1 MVESSRVRPWESSPR
16 AADVRRRAVLLSGLG
31 LPLGLLA
38 ARAPQASAAAPATAD
53 AAATAAGRAPSP
65 RLVLPAPTG
74 PYRLGTVSLDLIDP
88 SRPDPWVPS
97 IPFREMV
104 VSMSYP
110 ARGVDGH
117 PREPYFT
124 PIVARAYE
132 QQIGVPT
139 PLNWPIT
146 HAHLHAPVLPREGG
160 WPVVLYAPGLG
171 DERNDTTAIAEDL
184 VSHGYVVVT
193 IDFVHDSGVVE
204 LPDGRLEES
213 AVPEPTLPVTIKE
226 VVSRAEDVSFIL
238 DQLAVINRGGNPDHE
253 QRPLPRGLRGSL
265 NLDQTGMF
273 GHSDGGSTAAHVMH
287 ADSRVKAGVDMDGTL
302 WTPQAVA
309 GSGGALLLFGE
320 QTLAADEAS
329 SWDEFWAKQRG
340 PKLQLSLLG
349 SEHAT
354 FTDFAPLVPQAA
366 PILGEPPSWVTELIG
381 TINGPRAVTV
391 ERTYIRAWFDTYLG
405 RHDSR
410 LLAGPSPLFPEVQ
423 FVRCAD

>member
-1 MVESSRVRPWESSPR
+1 MVRSSRVRSWESSPR
-16 AADVRRRAVLLSGLG
+16 AAQVRRRALLLSGLG

-38 ARAPQASAAAPATAD
+38 ARAPQASATAPS
-53 AAATAAGRAPSP
+53 TAAGRAPSP
-65 RLVLPAPTG
+65 RLRLPALTG

-88 SRPDPWVPS
+88 SRPDPWVPG

-104 VSMSYP
+104 VSVLYP
-110 ARGVDGH
+110 AREVGGH
-117 PREPYFT
+117 PRVPYFT

-132 QQIGVPT
+132 QEIGVPK

-204 LPDGRLEES
+204 LPDGRLAES
-213 AVPEPTLPVTIKE
+213 AVPDPTLPVTIKE

-253 QRPLPRGLRGSL
+253 KRPLPRGLRGSL
-265 NLDQTGMF
+265 DLDRTGMF

-287 ADSRVKAGVDMDGTL
+287 VDSRVKAGIDMDGTL
-302 WTPQAVA
+302 WTKQAVA

-320 QTLAADEAS
+320 QTLAADETS
-329 SWDEFWAKQRG
+329 SWDEFWATQRG

-366 PILGEPPSWVTELIG
+366 LILGEPPSWVTELIG
-381 TINGPRAVTV
+381 TINGQRAVTV

-405 RHDSR
+405 HRDSR

-423 FVRCAD
+423 FVR

>member
-1 MVESSRVRPWESSPR
+1 M
-16 AADVRRRAVLLSGLG
+16 
-31 LPLGLLA
+31 
-38 ARAPQASAAAPATAD
+38 
-53 AAATAAGRAPSP
+53 
-65 RLVLPAPTG
+65 LPAPTG
-74 PYRLGTVSLDLIDP
+74 PYRLGAVSLDLIDS
-88 SRPDPWVPS
+88 SRPDPWVPG

-104 VSMSYP
+104 VSMLYP
-110 ARGVDGH
+110 AGEVDRY
-117 PREPYFT
+117 PLEPYFT
-124 PIVARAYE
+124 PIVARVYE
-132 QQIGVPT
+132 QQIGDPV

-146 HAHLHAPVLPREGG
+146 HAHRHAPVLRREGG

-171 DERNDTTAIAEDL
+171 DVRNDTTAIAEDL
-184 VSHGYVVVT
+184 ASHGYVVVT

-204 LPDGRLEES
+204 LPDGRLAES

-253 QRPLPRGLRGSL
+253 QRPLPGGLRGSL
-265 NLDQTGMF
+265 NLDRTGMF
-273 GHSDGGSTAAHVMH
+273 GHSDGGSTTAHVMH

-309 GSGGALLLFGE
+309 GSRGALLLFGE
-320 QTLAADEAS
+320 QVLAPAEAS
-329 SWDEFWAKQRG
+329 SWDEFWATQRG

-366 PILGEPPSWVTELIG
+366 LILDMPPSWVTGLIG

-405 RHDSR
+405 HHGSR

-423 FVRCAD
+423 FVR

>member
-1 MVESSRVRPWESSPR
+1 MVKSSRVRHWESSPR
-16 AADVRRRAVLLSGLG
+16 AAEVPRRAVLLAGLG

-38 ARAPQASAAAPATAD
+38 ARAPHASAAAPAKAT
-53 AAATAAGRAPSP
+53 AAATAAGRAPSH
-65 RLVLPAPTG
+65 RLKLPPPTG

-88 SRPDPWVPS
+88 SRPDPWVPG

-104 VSMSYP
+104 VSMVYP
-110 ARGVDGH
+110 AREAGGH

-132 QQIGVPT
+132 QEIGVPV

-160 WPVVLYAPGLG
+160 WPVVLYVPGLG

-204 LPDGRLEES
+204 LPDGRLAES

-226 VVSRAEDVSFIL
+226 VVSRAEDVSFVL
-238 DQLAVINRGGNPDHE
+238 DQLAVINSGGNPDHE
-253 QRPLPRGLRGSL
+253 RRPLPRGLHGAL
-265 NLDQTGMF
+265 NLDRTGMF
-273 GHSDGGSTAAHVMH
+273 GHSDGGSTTAHVMH
-287 ADSRVKAGVDMDGTL
+287 VDSRVRAGVDMDGTL
-302 WTPQAVA
+302 WTQQAVA

-329 SWDEFWAKQRG
+329 SWDEFWATQRG

-366 PILGEPPSWVTELIG
+366 PILHEPQSWVTELIG
-381 TINGPRAVTV
+381 TINGQRAVTV
-391 ERTYIRAWFDTYLG
+391 ERTYIRAWFDKYL
-405 RHDSR
+405 RHHDGR
-410 LLAGPSPLFPEVQ
+410 LLAGPSRLFPEVQ
-423 FVRCAD
+423 FVR